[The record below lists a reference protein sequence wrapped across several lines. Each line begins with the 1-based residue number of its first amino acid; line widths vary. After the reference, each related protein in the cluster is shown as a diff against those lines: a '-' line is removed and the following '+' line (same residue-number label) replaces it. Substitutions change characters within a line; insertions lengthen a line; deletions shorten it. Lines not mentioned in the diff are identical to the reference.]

1 MKTTFVKIF
10 FTVVLL
16 GSLSVITSCSQIYV
30 SEENSPALAWQEF
43 CACLSDSDYKSAF
56 EMTGNTIDVSSSDFD
71 QEIDGIMLSTIA
83 KSFKVCNSYKLK
95 VNGVHA
101 SQSFG
106 VTHIDMKLLL
116 NKVLS
121 GIMEETCEYEWKHG
135 SYKTEE
141 DISNAVRESL
151 LTQMNGDFE
160 DCVVFEK
167 INVEFRYK
175 DGKWM
180 PVMNDS
186 LYRAITGNVSDATG
200 IVDSFFEEYQS
211 KKDKS

>member
-121 GIMEETCEYEWKHG
+121 GIMEETSEYEWKHG